1 MLKNQIGL
9 IENIL
14 RYIFQVQDIDYR
26 KIEIK
31 IIYNYDEIMKRV
43 AVLKET
49 LAGETEIVVSIMNI
63 EKYIIET
70 YKRYNEISYS
80 LMNRISIKSFK
91 KEIET
96 VLLSE
101 KIEIIKDIFEKYC
114 QRKELLM
121 SFQTE
126 IIDDLEKLALRKN
139 YIVEFNTSKEVP
151 LYNEANTKSYHR

>member
-43 AVLKET
+43 ATIKET

-101 KIEIIKDIFEKYC
+101 KIEIIKYIFEKYC

-121 SFQTE
+121 PFQTE

>member
-43 AVLKET
+43 MALKENF
-49 LAGETEIVVSIMNI
+49 AGETEIVVSIMNI

-80 LMNRISIKSFK
+80 LMNRISMKSFK

-101 KIEIIKDIFEKYC
+101 KIEIIKDIFKKYC

-121 SFQTE
+121 PYQAE
-126 IIDDLEKLALRKN
+126 IIDDLERLALRKN

>member
-1 MLKNQIGL
+1 
-9 IENIL
+9 
-14 RYIFQVQDIDYR
+14 
-26 KIEIK
+26 
-31 IIYNYDEIMKRV
+31 MKRV
-43 AVLKET
+43 ATLKET

-121 SFQTE
+121 PFQTE
-126 IIDDLEKLALRKN
+126 IIDDLEKLAVRKN

-151 LYNEANTKSYHR
+151 LYNEINTKSYHR

>member
-1 MLKNQIGL
+1 
-9 IENIL
+9 
-14 RYIFQVQDIDYR
+14 
-26 KIEIK
+26 
-31 IIYNYDEIMKRV
+31 MKRV
-43 AVLKET
+43 ATIKET

-101 KIEIIKDIFEKYC
+101 KIEIIKYIFEKYC

-121 SFQTE
+121 PFQTE

>member
-43 AVLKET
+43 AALKET

-101 KIEIIKDIFEKYC
+101 KIEIIKYIFEKYC

-121 SFQTE
+121 PFQTE

-139 YIVEFNTSKEVP
+139 YIVQFNTSKEVP
-151 LYNEANTKSYHR
+151 LYNEANTKYYHR

>member
-1 MLKNQIGL
+1 
-9 IENIL
+9 
-14 RYIFQVQDIDYR
+14 
-26 KIEIK
+26 
-31 IIYNYDEIMKRV
+31 MKRV
-43 AVLKET
+43 AALKET

-101 KIEIIKDIFEKYC
+101 KIEIIKYIFEKYC

-121 SFQTE
+121 PFQTE

-151 LYNEANTKSYHR
+151 LYNEINTKSYHR

>member
-1 MLKNQIGL
+1 
-9 IENIL
+9 
-14 RYIFQVQDIDYR
+14 
-26 KIEIK
+26 
-31 IIYNYDEIMKRV
+31 MKRV
-43 AVLKET
+43 AALKET

-101 KIEIIKDIFEKYC
+101 KIEIIKYIFEKYC

-121 SFQTE
+121 PFQTE

>member
-1 MLKNQIGL
+1 
-9 IENIL
+9 
-14 RYIFQVQDIDYR
+14 
-26 KIEIK
+26 
-31 IIYNYDEIMKRV
+31 MKRV
-43 AVLKET
+43 AALKET

-101 KIEIIKDIFEKYC
+101 KIEIIKYIFEKYC

-121 SFQTE
+121 PFQTE

-151 LYNEANTKSYHR
+151 LYNEANTKYYHR

>member
-43 AVLKET
+43 AALKET

-101 KIEIIKDIFEKYC
+101 KIEIIKYIFEKYC

-121 SFQTE
+121 PFQTE

-151 LYNEANTKSYHR
+151 LYNEANTKYYHR